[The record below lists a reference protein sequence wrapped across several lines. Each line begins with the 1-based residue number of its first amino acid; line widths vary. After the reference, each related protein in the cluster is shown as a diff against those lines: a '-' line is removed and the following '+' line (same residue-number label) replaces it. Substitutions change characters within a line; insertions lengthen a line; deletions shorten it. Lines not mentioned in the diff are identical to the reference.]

1 MYTLLVDARDFPNLP
16 TAYVLTPACADIAH
30 ANIYQ
35 SNSFSIAPGREALC
49 GLYRTQFSRIEWPEN
64 WQNAKVSGDVKMGIF
79 LDQVRMVRT
88 TQTPMIQH
96 ERCEHMTM
104 RHLRQLGLLNQPRL
118 AQLKVLVSGQADEVA
133 DVVVLLDQLGAAQ
146 SGGSIGVQLIGE
158 DMPSAVFWKL
168 AFPEHGQIDSLVKAR
183 PDLYTMVSSDQPS
196 EEWDIHLSFSDT
208 AQPITTT
215 VYGAVSGPRAAVSM
229 TPLTPSPEADGSTPH
244 PLTPAL
250 RVACVAAM
258 IERMLDEVALRNAV
272 PISDAWVTITCRIET
287 TDEEEARA
295 KVSSSDGMPLSM
307 TPTADGLATLARIR
321 LPYPLPLN
329 PFDHLCASQGEERP
343 TDLVDIGL
351 VPWAAP
357 SHPLDLPFAVKPTT

>member
-1 MYTLLVDARDFPNLP
+1 
-16 TAYVLTPACADIAH
+16 
-30 ANIYQ
+30 
-35 SNSFSIAPGREALC
+35 
-49 GLYRTQFSRIEWPEN
+49 
-64 WQNAKVSGDVKMGIF
+64 
-79 LDQVRMVRT
+79 
-88 TQTPMIQH
+88 
-96 ERCEHMTM
+96 MTM

-229 TPLTPSPEADGSTPH
+229 TPLTPPHAIDESTAH
-244 PLTPAL
+244 PLGPAL
-250 RVACVAAM
+250 RVVCVAAM
-258 IERMLDEVALRNAV
+258 VERMLDEMELRNAV

-295 KVSSSDGMPLSM
+295 KVSSSGGMPVSM

-321 LPYPLPLN
+321 LPYPFHSTRTNTLRCEPTATRICQNWSTSVSSPGTPLLTPSTFRLPSN
-329 PFDHLCASQGEERP
+329 PRTWSCLVSVVSGVGAHLC
-343 TDLVDIGL
+343 
-351 VPWAAP
+351 
-357 SHPLDLPFAVKPTT
+357 